1 MSTNHIMLSYQRNS
15 TDLVSKIYDYLT
27 NNQSLPVWMDQHGGV
42 HEYLSERLEKK
53 KYLSDSCFL
62 YFSLAEGVENCRVIV
77 CFLTPEYQK
86 SEYCKKELRYASE
99 LHKPVLPILVGSNDK
114 TIEWKPSHWLGFTI
128 ADLLYLD
135 FTNVNHTNFDQK
147 VEELIE
153 KIHSILHKS
162 QSEPLEEHHSIE
174 KQSDDDDDDDNFQ
187 IRSSFP
193 IPATIHQGPQIDDQ
207 IKLITP
213 KRYSSE
219 GDSCIHLLNQ
229 STEIQVNQDLYS
241 KNGLFFNS
249 FVLPRFIFHNT
260 SDQPISIL
268 QLSSEYEDQ
277 KNQWIS
283 CQIKT
288 SLSEDIITV
297 EPNKPK
303 ACSIT
308 IRVQLEGQPDV
319 DTERRSRAHR
329 LLPQPLR
336 LKVSLEDTLMKHRS
350 LTIEQVQSIQFF
362 MMKYFDIYLDQSTT
376 EFTNRG

>member
-1 MSTNHIMLSYQRNS
+1 M
-15 TDLVSKIYDYLT
+15 
-27 NNQSLPVWMDQHGGV
+27 
-42 HEYLSERLEKK
+42 
-53 KYLSDSCFL
+53 
-62 YFSLAEGVENCRVIV
+62 AEGVENCCVIV

-99 LHKPVLPILVGSNDK
+99 LHKPVLPILVGSSDK

-135 FTNVNHTNFDQK
+135 FTDVNHTNFDQK

-162 QSEPLEEHHSIE
+162 QSEPVEEHHSIE
-174 KQSDDDDDDDNFQ
+174 KQSDDDDDEEFQ
-187 IRSSFP
+187 ISSSFL
-193 IPATIHQGPQIDDQ
+193 IPATIRQGPQIDDQ
-207 IKLITP
+207 MKLIIP

-249 FVLPRFIFHNT
+249 FVLSRLIFHNT
-260 SDQPISIL
+260 SDQPISIV

-277 KNQWIS
+277 KSQWIS
-283 CQIKT
+283 CPIKT
-288 SLSEDIITV
+288 NLSEDIITV

-308 IRVQLEGQPDV
+308 IRLQLEGEPDV
-319 DTERRSRAHR
+319 DTERRSHAHR

-336 LKVSLEDTLMKHRS
+336 LKISLEDTRMKNRS
-350 LTIEQVQSIQFF
+350 LIIEQVHRI
-362 MMKYFDIYLDQSTT
+362 
-376 EFTNRG
+376 